1 MIYSIAIAFESF
13 EVHLDG
19 IADPRW
25 EKWLRRFERLTTG
38 MRIEEGKQKRALFVI
53 GK

>member
-1 MIYSIAIAFESF
+1 MAISLQNFTPF

-19 IADPRW
+19 NADPRR
-25 EKWLRRFERLTTG
+25 EKWLGRFERLTIG
-38 MRIEEGKQKRALFVI
+38 MRIEEGKQKRALFVL